1 MPWLLEVCHGA
12 EIPFRRLL
20 SVASEQYRI
29 YDPFWKQNQRAFQFM
44 LDLALSVTE
53 RCREEA
59 GKLPGSERKVLKNSC
74 LEFLAALRLNM
85 QDRMGFGTA
94 AAIQRNMLE
103 RLELLNAQI
112 EGIQ

>member
-1 MPWLLEVCHGA
+1 
-12 EIPFRRLL
+12 
-20 SVASEQYRI
+20 
-29 YDPFWKQNQRAFQFM
+29 
-44 LDLALSVTE
+44 
-53 RCREEA
+53 
-59 GKLPGSERKVLKNSC
+59 VLKNSC

-112 EGIQ
+112 EGIH